1 MKINLPEEFKK
12 NMTDLLGDDAVAQ
25 YFEAMDE
32 EPVSSF
38 RLNPLKKHKN
48 DLVYITKEFPTAIE
62 AVSWEKMG
70 RYYTEPDRPGKHPL
84 HAAGAYYIQEA
95 SAMAPAALLMAES
108 LRGEEK
114 ILDLCAAPGG
124 KTTQIASYMKGR
136 GLLVANEIIPSRAK
150 ILSENV
156 ERCGIKNCV
165 VTNCTPQEMSE
176 RFTSFFDR
184 IMVDAPCSGEGMFRK
199 NPEAVKEWS
208 MENVKICA
216 NRQDEIL
223 DCAADMLSPGGI
235 MVYST
240 CTFNRLEDEGSVERF
255 LVRHPEFRLDYTWN
269 YDNGAD
275 LHNGN
280 AFNDKISFD
289 DEVDISNKNID
300 GISQIDDGGEKTAKV
315 DIMFNNR
322 ILPHTEN
329 GEGQFFVRL
338 VKEGN
343 HTQEQTEKKT
353 VEGYENSLHKILNKE
368 QIKLFEEWCDS
379 TCGSLHNFMEVIT
392 DEFYGDSGNSVY
404 RGDCGNSVP
413 CFFEVRVFG
422 SNLYLVPG
430 QLPDMSHLKVLR
442 WGLHLGSFE
451 KKRFEP
457 SHALALVLGMDDVT
471 DCVQLS
477 MDEAVQYLKGMS
489 VIIPQGSATGWTL
502 VCYEGFSL
510 GWGKA
515 VGGMLKNHYP
525 KGLRWM

>member
-1 MKINLPEEFKK
+1 MKINLPEDYKK

-32 EPVSSF
+32 ESVSSF

-156 ERCGIKNCV
+156 ERCCIKNCV

-216 NRQDEIL
+216 DRQDEIL
-223 DCAADMLSPGGI
+223 DCAANMLSPGGI

-255 LVRHPEFRLDYTWN
+255 LVRHPEFRI
-269 YDNGAD
+269 DNVVNISLKSVD
-275 LHNGN
+275 DPSKGN
-280 AFNDKISFD
+280 DD
-289 DEVDISNKNID
+289 DERFDR
-300 GISQIDDGGEKTAKV
+300 V
-315 DIMFNNR
+315 DIMSNNR
-322 ILPHTEN
+322 ILPHTEK

-338 VKEGN
+338 IKEGN
-343 HTQEQTEKKT
+343 HIQEQTEKKT
-353 VEGYENSLHKILNKE
+353 VEEYENSLHKILNKE
-368 QIKLFEEWCDS
+368 QIKLFEDWCDS
-379 TCGSLHNFMEVIT
+379 TCSSLHNFIEVIT

-430 QLPDMSHLKVLR
+430 QLPDMSQLKVLR

-457 SHALALVLGMDDVT
+457 SHALALALGADDVT

-489 VIIPQGSATGWTL
+489 VTIPQGSATGWTL

>member
-1 MKINLPEEFKK
+1 MKINLPEDYKK

-32 EPVSSF
+32 ESVSSF

-95 SAMAPAALLMAES
+95 SAMAPAALLMAEP

-199 NPEAVKEWS
+199 NPEAVNEWS
-208 MENVKICA
+208 MDNVKICA
-216 NRQDEIL
+216 DRQDEIL
-223 DCAADMLSPGGI
+223 DCAASMLCLGGI

-240 CTFNRLEDEGSVERF
+240 CTFNRSEDEGSVERF
-255 LVRHPEFRLDYTWN
+255 LGRHPEFRI
-269 YDNGAD
+269 DNSVYITRD
-275 LHNGN
+275 T
-280 AFNDKISFD
+280 SD
-289 DEVDISNKNID
+289 DPMTVLGDGDSIGSVDITQDSLYNSLPVPEDERRID
-300 GISQIDDGGEKTAKV
+300 LV
-315 DIMFNNR
+315 DIIQSNR
-322 ILPHTEN
+322 ILPHTQK

-343 HTQEQTEKKT
+343 HIQEQTEKKT
-353 VEGYENSLHKILNKE
+353 VEEYENSLHKILNKE

-379 TCGSLHNFMEVIT
+379 TSNSLHNFMEVIT

-430 QLPDMSHLKVLR
+430 QLPDMSQLKVLR

-457 SHALALVLGMDDVT
+457 SHALALALGADDVT

>member
-1 MKINLPEEFKK
+1 MKINLPEDYKK

-70 RYYTEPDRPGKHPL
+70 RYYAEPDRPGKHPL
-84 HAAGAYYIQEA
+84 HASGAYYIQEA
-95 SAMAPAALLMAES
+95 SAMAPAALLMS
-108 LRGEEK
+108 SPLRGDEK

-156 ERCGIKNCV
+156 ERCCIKNCV

-199 NPEAVKEWS
+199 NPEAVNEWS
-208 MENVKICA
+208 MDNVKICA
-216 NRQDEIL
+216 DRQDEIL
-223 DCAADMLSPGGI
+223 DCAANMLSPGGI

-255 LVRHPEFRLDYTWN
+255 LGRHPEFRI
-269 YDNGAD
+269 DNSIYITRD
-275 LHNGN
+275 T
-280 AFNDKISFD
+280 SD
-289 DEVDISNKNID
+289 DPMTVLGDGDSIGSVDITQDSLYNSLPVPEDERRID
-300 GISQIDDGGEKTAKV
+300 LV
-315 DIMFNNR
+315 DIMPSNR

-353 VEGYENSLHKILNKE
+353 VEEYENSLHKTLNKE

-379 TCGSLHNFMEVIT
+379 TCSSLHNFIEVIT

-430 QLPDMSHLKVLR
+430 QLPDMSQLKVLR